1 MGSPLLDRIY
11 QNLAWSLEKMR
22 LLNWQLMNRGMTV
35 ELLHER
41 GENLVQS
48 SEEFVVQ
55 VEGDRC
61 CRMCARRRGETN
73 TDTLAEVIH
82 PAEKR
87 EMQYHV
93 KLL

>member
-1 MGSPLLDRIY
+1 
-11 QNLAWSLEKMR
+11 MR

-35 ELLHER
+35 ELLQER

-48 SEEFVVQ
+48 SEAFVVQ

-61 CRMCARRRGETN
+61 CRMCTRRRVETKHDAQ
-73 TDTLAEVIH
+73 TEVIH